1 MKKQWKWIIVVLLA
15 ALLATSVG
23 IMLHVGKMDK
33 IRHENLRKESIE
45 ANQQSQETVTEESS
59 EVKSEATAEVTVL
72 EKQKGGVQ
80 VSKLRVNHLENPLGY
95 EFEMPTFSWVTT
107 AAAETAIEQAAAE
120 VVVFQGTNIVFD
132 SGKQADINSLYY
144 VPDLQLEPY
153 TRYEWQV
160 TVWAK
165 DGSFHTSERAYF
177 ETAKLQEPWQA
188 KWITAKLDDDVSPYL
203 RTEFNVEGEIEEARA
218 YVCGLGLYELELN
231 GEKVGDEYLMPGYHS
246 YDQMLEYQTYDITDQ
261 IVSGKNAVG
270 AILGNGWYKGR
281 FFPEGGYENIYG
293 NRMSLICEIRI
304 TKRDGSVQ
312 IIGTDEHWKSAP
324 SPIVSGNIYDG
335 EVYDASMEQDG
346 WSSTDFD
353 DSDWNGVQLSE
364 EGYDRLTARYNPPI
378 HIVQTL
384 APVEVIQTPKGETV
398 LDFGQNIT
406 GWVAFSSDEN
416 VGNEIV
422 LSYGEILQDGCFYQ
436 ENLRTAKAS
445 YTYISNGSQQNI
457 RPKFTFYGF
466 RYVKV
471 EGISEVKAEDFT
483 ACVVASDLEQ
493 TGWIETSNQE
503 VNQLFSNAY
512 WGQKDNFLDIPTD
525 CPQRDER
532 MGWTGDAAIFS
543 STACQNMYTPAFYR
557 HYMKNVE
564 LEQKYNENGAV
575 PLFVPLPKPNGATH
589 PYLNMKGE
597 GISVWGDVAT
607 ILPWNVYE
615 MYGDK
620 QQLAKD
626 YTVMKGWTDYIIN
639 EDQNNGDQ
647 GLWLTGEK
655 HLGDWLALDQKS
667 EDISNPFGATD
678 LYYTASAFYYQSA
691 DLTAKAADVLGY
703 QEDADYYKKR
713 AEKVKTSIQ
722 QKYFKEDGTLNIEET
737 QTAYIISLYMK
748 LFLPEWEEI
757 QVNRLK
763 TLLDREDVHLTTGF
777 VGTPLIC
784 RVLSDYGLNEYAY
797 TLLLNEDY
805 PSWLYEVKMGATTIW
820 ERWNSVLEDGS
831 ISETGMNSLNHYS
844 YGSIVDW
851 MYRNMC
857 GLSPSEEEPG
867 YKKAIIAPQPDE
879 RIEWV
884 KMKRET
890 ASGTYE
896 IEWKYQEDGNV
907 HYKIT
912 IPFDCEA
919 EVTIPGMKTEMLK
932 TGTYEFQSIYK

>member
-1 MKKQWKWIIVVLLA
+1 MKKQWKWIIVILLA
-15 ALLATSVG
+15 ALLMTSIG

-33 IRHENLRKESIE
+33 IRHEELRKESME
-45 ANQQSQETVTEESS
+45 AEKQNKESEEPTTEA
-59 EVKSEATAEVTVL
+59 VVL

-80 VSKLRVNHLENPLGY
+80 ISKLRVNHLENPLGY
-95 EFEMPTFSWVTT
+95 ELETPTFSWVTT
-107 AAAETAIEQAAAE
+107 AVAETAVEQAAAQ
-120 VVVFQGTNIVFD
+120 VVVFQDNEIVFD
-132 SGKQADINSLYY
+132 SGKQANINCLSYT
-144 VPDLQLEPY
+144 PDLQLKPY

-177 ETAKLQEPWQA
+177 ETAKMQEQWEA
-188 KWITAKLDDDVSPYL
+188 KWITAKLDKDVSPYI
-203 RTEFNVEGEIEEARA
+203 RNEFEIDGEIAEARIYA
-218 YVCGLGLYELELN
+218 CGLGLYELELN
-231 GEKVGDEYLMPGYHS
+231 GEKVGDEYLMPGYHA

-261 IVSGKNAVG
+261 LVNGTNAIG

-293 NRMSLICEIRI
+293 DHMSLLCEIRI
-304 TKRDGSVQ
+304 TKKDGSIQV
-312 IIGTDEHWKSAP
+312 IGTDESWKSTP

-335 EVYDASMEQDG
+335 EVYDASMEQEG
-346 WSSTDFD
+346 WSKPEFD
-353 DSDWNGVQLSE
+353 DSEWTGVTLSD

-378 HIVQTL
+378 HIVETIK
-384 APVEVIQTPKGETV
+384 PVELITTPKGEMV
-398 LDFGQNIT
+398 LDFGQNMT
-406 GWVAFSSDEN
+406 GWVEFLADEKIKDE
-416 VGNEIV
+416 VK
-422 LSYGEILQDGCFYQ
+422 LSYGEILQDGCFYRD
-436 ENLRTAKAS
+436 NLRTAKAS
-445 YTYISNGSQQNI
+445 YTYISNDKQQQV

-471 EGISEVKAEDFT
+471 EGMDKVDPENFIASVIT
-483 ACVVASDLEQ
+483 SDLEQ
-493 TGWIETSNQE
+493 TGWIETSNE
-503 VNQLFSNAY
+503 KVNQLFSNAY
-512 WGQKDNFLDIPTD
+512 WGQKGNFLDIPTD

-557 HYMKNVE
+557 HFMKNVE
-564 LEQKYNENGAV
+564 LEQTYNENGAV
-575 PLFVPLPKPNGATH
+575 PLFVPVPKAEGATH

-620 QQLAKD
+620 QQLAND
-626 YTVMKGWTDYIIN
+626 YIVMKRWIDYIIE
-639 EDQNNGDQ
+639 EDKKNGDQ

-678 LYYTASAFYYQSA
+678 LFYTASAFYYQSA
-691 DLTAKAADVLGY
+691 DLTAKAAKVLGY
-703 QEDADYYKKR
+703 EEDAQYYKER
-713 AEKVKTSIQ
+713 AEKIKTSIQ
-722 QKYFKEDGTLNIEET
+722 NKYFKEDGILNIEET
-737 QTAYIISLYMK
+737 QTAYVISLYMG
-748 LFLPEWEEI
+748 LFRSEWKEI
-757 QVNRLK
+757 QVERLK
-763 TLLDREDVHLTTGF
+763 ALLDEEDIHLTTGF
-777 VGTPLIC
+777 AGTPLIC
-784 RVLSDYGLNEYAY
+784 RVLSDYGLNDYAY

-831 ISETGMNSLNHYS
+831 VSETGMNSLNHYS

-857 GLSPSEEEPG
+857 GLSPMNEEPG
-867 YKKAIIAPQPDE
+867 YKRAKIAPQPDE

-884 KMKRET
+884 KMKRDT

-896 IEWKYQEDGNV
+896 VEWKHLEDGSIS
-907 HYKIT
+907 YKIV
-912 IPFDCEA
+912 IPFNCEA
-919 EVTIPGMKTEMLK
+919 EVTIPGMETKILK
-932 TGTYEFQSIYK
+932 TGIYEFSSK

>member
-1 MKKQWKWIIVVLLA
+1 MKKQWKWIIVILLA
-15 ALLATSVG
+15 ALLMTSIG

-33 IRHENLRKESIE
+33 IRHEELRKESME
-45 ANQQSQETVTEESS
+45 AEKQNKESEEPTTEA
-59 EVKSEATAEVTVL
+59 VVL

-80 VSKLRVNHLENPLGY
+80 ISKLRVNHLENPLGY
-95 EFEMPTFSWVTT
+95 ELETPTFSWVTT
-107 AAAETAIEQAAAE
+107 AVAETAVEQAAAQ
-120 VVVFQGTNIVFD
+120 VVVFQDNQIVFD
-132 SGKQADINSLYY
+132 SGKQANINCLSYT
-144 VPDLQLEPY
+144 PDLQLKPY

-177 ETAKLQEPWQA
+177 ETAKMQEQWEA
-188 KWITAKLDDDVSPYL
+188 KWITAKLDKDVSPYI
-203 RTEFNVEGEIEEARA
+203 RNEFEIDGEIAEARIYA
-218 YVCGLGLYELELN
+218 CGLGLYELELN
-231 GEKVGDEYLMPGYHS
+231 GEKVGDEYLMPGYHA

-261 IVSGKNAVG
+261 LVNGTNAIG

-293 NRMSLICEIRI
+293 DHMSLLCEIRI
-304 TKRDGSVQ
+304 TKKDGSVQ
-312 IIGTDEHWKSAP
+312 VIGTDESWKSTP

-335 EVYDASMEQDG
+335 EVYDASMEQEG
-346 WSSTDFD
+346 WSKPEFD
-353 DSDWNGVQLSE
+353 DSEWTGVTLSD

-378 HIVQTL
+378 HIVETIK
-384 APVEVIQTPKGETV
+384 PVELITTPKGEMV
-398 LDFGQNIT
+398 LDFGQNMT
-406 GWVAFSSDEN
+406 GWVEFLADEKIKDE
-416 VGNEIV
+416 VK
-422 LSYGEILQDGCFYQ
+422 LSYGEILQDGCFYRD
-436 ENLRTAKAS
+436 NLRTAKAS
-445 YTYISNGSQQNI
+445 YTYISNDKQQQV

-471 EGISEVKAEDFT
+471 EGMDKVDPENFIASVIT
-483 ACVVASDLEQ
+483 SDLEQ
-493 TGWIETSNQE
+493 TGWIETSNE
-503 VNQLFSNAY
+503 KVNQLFSNAY
-512 WGQKDNFLDIPTD
+512 WGQKGNFLDIPTD

-543 STACQNMYTPAFYR
+543 STACQNMYTLAFYR
-557 HYMKNVE
+557 HFMKNVE
-564 LEQKYNENGAV
+564 LEQTYNENGAV
-575 PLFVPLPKPNGATH
+575 PLFVPVPKAEGATH

-620 QQLAKD
+620 QQLAND
-626 YTVMKGWTDYIIN
+626 YIVMKRWIDYIIE
-639 EDQNNGDQ
+639 EDKKNGDQ

-678 LYYTASAFYYQSA
+678 LFYTASAFYYQSA
-691 DLTAKAADVLGY
+691 DLTAKAAKVLGY
-703 QEDADYYKKR
+703 EEDAQYYKER
-713 AEKVKTSIQ
+713 AEKIKTSIQ
-722 QKYFKEDGTLNIEET
+722 NKYFKGDGTLNIEET
-737 QTAYIISLYMK
+737 QTAYVISLYMG
-748 LFLPEWEEI
+748 LFRSEWKEI
-757 QVNRLK
+757 QVERLK
-763 TLLDREDVHLTTGF
+763 ALLDEEDIHLTTGF
-777 VGTPLIC
+777 AGTPLIC
-784 RVLSDYGLNEYAY
+784 RVLSDYGLNDYAY

-831 ISETGMNSLNHYS
+831 VSETGMNSLNHYS

-857 GLSPSEEEPG
+857 GLSPMNEEPG
-867 YKKAIIAPQPDE
+867 YKRAKIAPQPDE

-884 KMKRET
+884 KMKRDT

-896 IEWKYQEDGNV
+896 VEWKHLEDGSIS
-907 HYKIT
+907 YKIVV
-912 IPFDCEA
+912 PFNCEA
-919 EVTIPGMKTEMLK
+919 EVTIPGMETKILK
-932 TGTYEFQSIYK
+932 TGIYEFSSK

>member
-1 MKKQWKWIIVVLLA
+1 MKKQWKWIIVILLA
-15 ALLATSVG
+15 ALLMTSIG

-33 IRHENLRKESIE
+33 IRHEELRKESME
-45 ANQQSQETVTEESS
+45 AEKQNKESEEPTTEA
-59 EVKSEATAEVTVL
+59 VVL

-80 VSKLRVNHLENPLGY
+80 ISKLRVNHLENPLGY
-95 EFEMPTFSWVTT
+95 ELETPTFSWVTT
-107 AAAETAIEQAAAE
+107 AVAETAVEQAAAQ
-120 VVVFQGTNIVFD
+120 VVVFQDNEIVFD
-132 SGKQADINSLYY
+132 SGKQANINCLSYT
-144 VPDLQLEPY
+144 PDLQLKPY

-177 ETAKLQEPWQA
+177 ETAKMQEQWEA
-188 KWITAKLDDDVSPYL
+188 KWITAKLDKDVSPYI
-203 RTEFNVEGEIEEARA
+203 RNEFEIDGEIAEARIYA
-218 YVCGLGLYELELN
+218 CGLGLYELELN
-231 GEKVGDEYLMPGYHS
+231 GEKVGDEYLMPGYHA

-261 IVSGKNAVG
+261 LVNGTNAIG

-293 NRMSLICEIRI
+293 DHMSLLCEIRI
-304 TKRDGSVQ
+304 TKKDGSIQV
-312 IIGTDEHWKSAP
+312 IGTDESWKSTP

-335 EVYDASMEQDG
+335 EVYDASMEQEG
-346 WSSTDFD
+346 WSKPEFD
-353 DSDWNGVQLSE
+353 DSEWTGVTLSD

-378 HIVQTL
+378 HIVETIK
-384 APVEVIQTPKGETV
+384 PVELITTPKGEMV
-398 LDFGQNIT
+398 LDFGQNMT
-406 GWVAFSSDEN
+406 GWVEFLADEKIKDE
-416 VGNEIV
+416 VK
-422 LSYGEILQDGCFYQ
+422 LSYGEILQDGCFYRD
-436 ENLRTAKAS
+436 NLRTAKAS
-445 YTYISNGSQQNI
+445 YTYISNDKQQQV

-471 EGISEVKAEDFT
+471 EGMDKVDPENFIASVIT
-483 ACVVASDLEQ
+483 SDLEQ
-493 TGWIETSNQE
+493 TGWIETSNE
-503 VNQLFSNAY
+503 KVNQLFSNAY
-512 WGQKDNFLDIPTD
+512 WGQKGNFLDIPTD

-557 HYMKNVE
+557 HFMKNVE
-564 LEQKYNENGAV
+564 LEQTYNENGAV
-575 PLFVPLPKPNGATH
+575 PLFVPVPKAEGATH

-620 QQLAKD
+620 QQLAND
-626 YTVMKGWTDYIIN
+626 YIVMKRWIDYIIE
-639 EDQNNGDQ
+639 EDKKNGDQ

-678 LYYTASAFYYQSA
+678 LFYTASAFYYQSA
-691 DLTAKAADVLGY
+691 DLTAKAAKVLGY
-703 QEDADYYKKR
+703 EEDAQYYKER
-713 AEKVKTSIQ
+713 AEKIKTSIQ
-722 QKYFKEDGTLNIEET
+722 NKYFKEDGILNIEET
-737 QTAYIISLYMK
+737 QTAYVISLYMG
-748 LFLPEWEEI
+748 LFRSEWKEI
-757 QVNRLK
+757 QVERLK
-763 TLLDREDVHLTTGF
+763 ALLDEEDIHLTTGF
-777 VGTPLIC
+777 AGTPLIC
-784 RVLSDYGLNEYAY
+784 RVLSDYGLNDYAY

-831 ISETGMNSLNHYS
+831 VSETGMNSLNHYS

-857 GLSPSEEEPG
+857 GLSPMNEEPG
-867 YKKAIIAPQPDE
+867 YKRAKIAPQPDE

-884 KMKRET
+884 KMKRDT

-896 IEWKYQEDGNV
+896 VEWKHLEDGSIS
-907 HYKIT
+907 YKIV
-912 IPFDCEA
+912 IPFNCEA
-919 EVTIPGMKTEMLK
+919 EVTIPGMETKLLK
-932 TGTYEFQSIYK
+932 TGIYEFSSK

>member
-1 MKKQWKWIIVVLLA
+1 MKKQWKWIIVILLA
-15 ALLATSVG
+15 ALLMTSIG

-33 IRHENLRKESIE
+33 IRHEELRKESME
-45 ANQQSQETVTEESS
+45 AEKQNKESEEPTTEA
-59 EVKSEATAEVTVL
+59 VVL

-80 VSKLRVNHLENPLGY
+80 ISKLRVNHLENPLGY
-95 EFEMPTFSWVTT
+95 ELETPTFSWVTT
-107 AAAETAIEQAAAE
+107 AVAETAVEQAAAQ
-120 VVVFQGTNIVFD
+120 VVVFQDNQIVFD
-132 SGKQADINSLYY
+132 SGKQANINCLSYT
-144 VPDLQLEPY
+144 PDLQLKPY

-177 ETAKLQEPWQA
+177 ETAKMQEQWEA
-188 KWITAKLDDDVSPYL
+188 KWITAKLDKDVSPYI
-203 RTEFNVEGEIEEARA
+203 RNEFEIDGEIAEARIYA
-218 YVCGLGLYELELN
+218 CGLGLYELELN
-231 GEKVGDEYLMPGYHS
+231 GEKVGDEYLMPGYHA

-261 IVSGKNAVG
+261 LVNGTNAIG

-293 NRMSLICEIRI
+293 DHMSLLCEIRI
-304 TKRDGSVQ
+304 TKKDGSVQ
-312 IIGTDEHWKSAP
+312 VIGTDESWKSTP

-335 EVYDASMEQDG
+335 EVYDASMEQEG
-346 WSSTDFD
+346 WSKPEFD
-353 DSDWNGVQLSE
+353 DSEWTGVTLSD

-378 HIVQTL
+378 HIVETIK
-384 APVEVIQTPKGETV
+384 PVELITTPKGEMV
-398 LDFGQNIT
+398 LDFGQNMT
-406 GWVAFSSDEN
+406 GWVEFLADEKIKDE
-416 VGNEIV
+416 VK
-422 LSYGEILQDGCFYQ
+422 LSYGEILQDGCFYRD
-436 ENLRTAKAS
+436 NLRTAKAS
-445 YTYISNGSQQNI
+445 YTYISNDKQQQV

-471 EGISEVKAEDFT
+471 EGMDKVDPENFIASVIT
-483 ACVVASDLEQ
+483 SDLEQ
-493 TGWIETSNQE
+493 TGWIETSNE
-503 VNQLFSNAY
+503 KVNQLFSNAY
-512 WGQKDNFLDIPTD
+512 WGQKGNFLDIPTD

-557 HYMKNVE
+557 HFMKNVE
-564 LEQKYNENGAV
+564 LEQTYNENGAV
-575 PLFVPLPKPNGATH
+575 PLFVPVPKAEGATH

-620 QQLAKD
+620 QQLAND
-626 YTVMKGWTDYIIN
+626 YIVMKRWIDYIIE
-639 EDQNNGDQ
+639 EDKKNGDQ

-667 EDISNPFGATD
+667 EDISNPFGTTD
-678 LYYTASAFYYQSA
+678 LFYTASAFYYQSA
-691 DLTAKAADVLGY
+691 DLTAKAAKVLGY
-703 QEDADYYKKR
+703 EEDAQYYKER
-713 AEKVKTSIQ
+713 AEKIKTSIQ
-722 QKYFKEDGTLNIEET
+722 NKYFKEDGTLNIEET
-737 QTAYIISLYMK
+737 QTAYVISLYMG
-748 LFLPEWEEI
+748 LFRSEWKEI
-757 QVNRLK
+757 QIERLK
-763 TLLDREDVHLTTGF
+763 ALLDEEDIHLTTGF
-777 VGTPLIC
+777 AGTPLIC
-784 RVLSDYGLNEYAY
+784 RVLSDYGLNDYAY

-857 GLSPSEEEPG
+857 GLSPINEEPG
-867 YKKAIIAPQPDE
+867 YKRAKIAPQPDE

-884 KMKRET
+884 KMKRDT

-896 IEWKYQEDGNV
+896 VEWKHLEDGSIS
-907 HYKIT
+907 YKIVV
-912 IPFDCEA
+912 PFNCEA
-919 EVTIPGMKTEMLK
+919 EVTIPGMETKILK
-932 TGTYEFQSIYK
+932 TGIYEFSSK

>member
-1 MKKQWKWIIVVLLA
+1 MKKQWKWIIVILLA
-15 ALLATSVG
+15 ALLMTSIG

-33 IRHENLRKESIE
+33 IRHEELRKESME
-45 ANQQSQETVTEESS
+45 AEKQNKESEEPTTEA
-59 EVKSEATAEVTVL
+59 VVL

-80 VSKLRVNHLENPLGY
+80 ISKLRVNHLENPLGY
-95 EFEMPTFSWVTT
+95 ELETPTFSWVTT
-107 AAAETAIEQAAAE
+107 AVAETAVEQAAAQ
-120 VVVFQGTNIVFD
+120 VVVFQDNEIVFD
-132 SGKQADINSLYY
+132 SGKQANINCLSYT
-144 VPDLQLEPY
+144 PDLQLKPY

-177 ETAKLQEPWQA
+177 ETAKMQEQWEA
-188 KWITAKLDDDVSPYL
+188 KWITAKLDKDVSPYI
-203 RTEFNVEGEIEEARA
+203 RNEFEIDGEIAEARIYA
-218 YVCGLGLYELELN
+218 CGLGLYELELN
-231 GEKVGDEYLMPGYHS
+231 GEKVGDEYLMPGYHA

-261 IVSGKNAVG
+261 LVNGTNAIG

-293 NRMSLICEIRI
+293 DHMSLLCEIRI
-304 TKRDGSVQ
+304 TKKDGSIQV
-312 IIGTDEHWKSAP
+312 IGTDESWKSTP

-335 EVYDASMEQDG
+335 EVYDASMEQEG
-346 WSSTDFD
+346 WSKPEFD
-353 DSDWNGVQLSE
+353 DSEWTGVTLSD

-378 HIVQTL
+378 HIVETIK
-384 APVEVIQTPKGETV
+384 PVELITTPKGEMV
-398 LDFGQNIT
+398 LDFGQNMT
-406 GWVAFSSDEN
+406 GWVEFLADEKIKDE
-416 VGNEIV
+416 VK
-422 LSYGEILQDGCFYQ
+422 LSYGEILQDGCFYRD
-436 ENLRTAKAS
+436 NLRTAKAS
-445 YTYISNGSQQNI
+445 YTYISNDKQQQV

-471 EGISEVKAEDFT
+471 EGMDKVDPENFIASVIT
-483 ACVVASDLEQ
+483 SDLEQ
-493 TGWIETSNQE
+493 TGWIETSNE
-503 VNQLFSNAY
+503 KVNQLFSNAY
-512 WGQKDNFLDIPTD
+512 WGQKGNFLDIPTD

-557 HYMKNVE
+557 HFMKNVE
-564 LEQKYNENGAV
+564 LEQTYNENGAV
-575 PLFVPLPKPNGATH
+575 PLFVPVPKAEGATH

-620 QQLAKD
+620 QQLAND
-626 YTVMKGWTDYIIN
+626 YIVMKRWIDYIIE
-639 EDQNNGDQ
+639 EDKKNGDQ

-678 LYYTASAFYYQSA
+678 LFYTASAFYYQSA
-691 DLTAKAADVLGY
+691 DLTAKAAKVLGY
-703 QEDADYYKKR
+703 EEDAQYYKER
-713 AEKVKTSIQ
+713 AEKIKTSIQ
-722 QKYFKEDGTLNIEET
+722 NKYFKEDGILNIEET
-737 QTAYIISLYMK
+737 QTAYVISLYMG
-748 LFLPEWEEI
+748 LFRSEWKEI
-757 QVNRLK
+757 QVERLK
-763 TLLDREDVHLTTGF
+763 ALLDEEDIHLTTGF
-777 VGTPLIC
+777 AGTPLIC
-784 RVLSDYGLNEYAY
+784 RVLSDYGLNDYAY

-831 ISETGMNSLNHYS
+831 VSETGMNSLNHYS

-857 GLSPSEEEPG
+857 GLSPMNEEPG
-867 YKKAIIAPQPDE
+867 YKRAKIAPQPDE

-884 KMKRET
+884 KMKRDT

-896 IEWKYQEDGNV
+896 VEWKHLEDGSIS
-907 HYKIT
+907 YKIV
-912 IPFDCEA
+912 IPFNCEA
-919 EVTIPGMKTEMLK
+919 ELTIPGMETKILK
-932 TGTYEFQSIYK
+932 TGIYEFSSK

>member
-1 MKKQWKWIIVVLLA
+1 MKKQWKWIIVILLA
-15 ALLATSVG
+15 ALLMTSIG

-33 IRHENLRKESIE
+33 IRHEELRRESMEAEKQNKESEEPTTE
-45 ANQQSQETVTEESS
+45 AV
-59 EVKSEATAEVTVL
+59 VL

-80 VSKLRVNHLENPLGY
+80 IAKLRVNHLENPLGY
-95 EFEMPTFSWVTT
+95 ELETPTFSWVTT
-107 AAAETAIEQAAAE
+107 AVAETAVEQAAAQ
-120 VVVFQGTNIVFD
+120 VVVFQDNQIVFD
-132 SGKQADINSLYY
+132 SGKQANINCLSYT
-144 VPDLQLEPY
+144 PDLQLKPY

-177 ETAKLQEPWQA
+177 ETAKMQEQWEA
-188 KWITAKLDDDVSPYL
+188 KWITAKLDKDVSPYI
-203 RTEFNVEGEIEEARA
+203 RNEFEIDGEIAEARIYA
-218 YVCGLGLYELELN
+218 CGLGLYELELN
-231 GEKVGDEYLMPGYHS
+231 GEKVGDEYLMPGYHA

-261 IVSGKNAVG
+261 LVNGTNAIG

-293 NRMSLICEIRI
+293 DHMSLLCEIRI
-304 TKRDGSVQ
+304 TKKDGSVQ
-312 IIGTDEHWKSAP
+312 VIGTDESWKSTP

-335 EVYDASMEQDG
+335 EVYDASMEQEG
-346 WSSTDFD
+346 WSKPEFD
-353 DSDWNGVQLSE
+353 DSEWTGVTLSD

-378 HIVQTL
+378 HIVETIK
-384 APVEVIQTPKGETV
+384 PVELITTPKGEMV
-398 LDFGQNIT
+398 LDFGQNMT
-406 GWVAFSSDEN
+406 GWVEFLADEKIKDE
-416 VGNEIV
+416 VK
-422 LSYGEILQDGCFYQ
+422 LSYGEILQDGCFYRD
-436 ENLRTAKAS
+436 NLRTAKAS
-445 YTYISNGSQQNI
+445 YTYISNDKQQQV

-471 EGISEVKAEDFT
+471 EGMDKVDPENFIASVIT
-483 ACVVASDLEQ
+483 SDLEQ
-493 TGWIETSNQE
+493 TGWIETSNE
-503 VNQLFSNAY
+503 KVNQLFSNAY
-512 WGQKDNFLDIPTD
+512 WGQKGNFLDIPTD

-557 HYMKNVE
+557 HFMKNVE
-564 LEQKYNENGAV
+564 LEQTYNENGAV
-575 PLFVPLPKPNGATH
+575 PLFVPVPKAEGATH

-620 QQLAKD
+620 QQLAND
-626 YTVMKGWTDYIIN
+626 YIVMKRWIDYIIE
-639 EDQNNGDQ
+639 EDKKNGDQ

-678 LYYTASAFYYQSA
+678 LFYTASAFYYQSA
-691 DLTAKAADVLGY
+691 DLTAKAAKVLGY
-703 QEDADYYKKR
+703 EEDAQYYKER
-713 AEKVKTSIQ
+713 AEKIKTSIQ
-722 QKYFKEDGTLNIEET
+722 NKYFKEDGTLNIEET
-737 QTAYIISLYMK
+737 QTAYVISLYMG
-748 LFLPEWEEI
+748 LFRSEWKEI
-757 QVNRLK
+757 QVERLK
-763 TLLDREDVHLTTGF
+763 ALLDEEDIHLTTGF
-777 VGTPLIC
+777 AGTPLIC
-784 RVLSDYGLNEYAY
+784 RVLSDYGLNDYAY

-831 ISETGMNSLNHYS
+831 VSETGMNSLNHYS

-857 GLSPSEEEPG
+857 GLSPMNEEPG
-867 YKKAIIAPQPDE
+867 YKRAKIAPQPDE

-884 KMKRET
+884 KMKRDT

-896 IEWKYQEDGNV
+896 VEWKHLEDGSIS
-907 HYKIT
+907 YKIV
-912 IPFDCEA
+912 IPFNCEA
-919 EVTIPGMKTEMLK
+919 EVTIPGMETKILK
-932 TGTYEFQSIYK
+932 TGIYEFSSK

>member
-1 MKKQWKWIIVVLLA
+1 MKKQWKWIIVILLA
-15 ALLATSVG
+15 ALLMTSIG

-33 IRHENLRKESIE
+33 IRHEELRKESME
-45 ANQQSQETVTEESS
+45 AEKQNKESEEPTTEA
-59 EVKSEATAEVTVL
+59 VVL

-80 VSKLRVNHLENPLGY
+80 ISKLRVNHLENPLGY
-95 EFEMPTFSWVTT
+95 ELETPTFSWVTT
-107 AAAETAIEQAAAE
+107 AVAETAVEQAAAQ
-120 VVVFQGTNIVFD
+120 VVVFQDNQIVFD
-132 SGKQADINSLYY
+132 SGKQANINCLSYT
-144 VPDLQLEPY
+144 PDLQLKPY

-177 ETAKLQEPWQA
+177 ETAKMQEQWEA
-188 KWITAKLDDDVSPYL
+188 KWITAKLDKDVSPYI
-203 RTEFNVEGEIEEARA
+203 RNEFEIDGEIAEARIYA
-218 YVCGLGLYELELN
+218 CGLGLYELELN
-231 GEKVGDEYLMPGYHS
+231 GEKVGDEYLMPGYHA

-261 IVSGKNAVG
+261 LVNGTNAIG

-293 NRMSLICEIRI
+293 DHMSLLCEIRI
-304 TKRDGSVQ
+304 TKKDGSVQ
-312 IIGTDEHWKSAP
+312 VIGTDESWKSTP

-335 EVYDASMEQDG
+335 EVYDASMEQEG
-346 WSSTDFD
+346 WSKPEFD
-353 DSDWNGVQLSE
+353 DSEWTGVTLSD

-378 HIVQTL
+378 HIVETIK
-384 APVEVIQTPKGETV
+384 PVELITTPKGEMV
-398 LDFGQNIT
+398 LDFGQNMT
-406 GWVAFSSDEN
+406 GWVEFLADEKIKDE
-416 VGNEIV
+416 VK
-422 LSYGEILQDGCFYQ
+422 LSYGEILQDGCFYRD
-436 ENLRTAKAS
+436 NLRTAKAS
-445 YTYISNGSQQNI
+445 YTYISNDKQQQV

-471 EGISEVKAEDFT
+471 EGMDKVDPENFIASVIT
-483 ACVVASDLEQ
+483 SDLEQ
-493 TGWIETSNQE
+493 TGWIETSNE
-503 VNQLFSNAY
+503 KVNQLFSNAY
-512 WGQKDNFLDIPTD
+512 WGQKGNFLDIPTD

-557 HYMKNVE
+557 HFMKNVE
-564 LEQKYNENGAV
+564 LEQTYNENGAV
-575 PLFVPLPKPNGATH
+575 PLFVPVPKAEGATH

-620 QQLAKD
+620 QQLAND
-626 YTVMKGWTDYIIN
+626 YIVMKRWIDYIIE
-639 EDQNNGDQ
+639 EDKKNGDQ

-678 LYYTASAFYYQSA
+678 LFYTASAFYYQSA
-691 DLTAKAADVLGY
+691 DLTAKAAKVLGY
-703 QEDADYYKKR
+703 EEDAQYYKER
-713 AEKVKTSIQ
+713 AEKIKTSIQ
-722 QKYFKEDGTLNIEET
+722 NKYFKEDGTLNIEET
-737 QTAYIISLYMK
+737 QTAYVISLYMG
-748 LFLPEWEEI
+748 LFRSEWKEI
-757 QVNRLK
+757 QIERLK
-763 TLLDREDVHLTTGF
+763 ALLDEEDIHLTTGF
-777 VGTPLIC
+777 AGTPLIC
-784 RVLSDYGLNEYAY
+784 RVLSDYGLNDYAY

-857 GLSPSEEEPG
+857 GLSPINEEPG
-867 YKKAIIAPQPDE
+867 YKRAKIAPQPDE

-884 KMKRET
+884 KMKRDT

-896 IEWKYQEDGNV
+896 VEWKHLEDGSIS
-907 HYKIT
+907 YKIVV
-912 IPFDCEA
+912 PFNCEA
-919 EVTIPGMKTEMLK
+919 EVTIPGMETKILK
-932 TGTYEFQSIYK
+932 TGIYEFSSK